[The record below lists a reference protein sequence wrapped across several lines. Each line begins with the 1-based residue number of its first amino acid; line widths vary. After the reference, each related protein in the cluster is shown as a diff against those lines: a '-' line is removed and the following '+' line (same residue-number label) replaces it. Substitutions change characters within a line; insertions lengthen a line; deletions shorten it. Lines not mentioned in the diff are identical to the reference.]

1 MDKGPIQEMNYLE
14 YIIGSAVAA
23 IFSGITWLIRRV
35 LTNEKQI
42 ALMQAEIRSRDVRR
56 QEDREIMNEIKSDL
70 KEVKRDV
77 IELYKRDPDQHS

>member
-1 MDKGPIQEMNYLE
+1 MNYIE

-42 ALMQAEIRSRDVRR
+42 ALLQNEIRSRDERR

-70 KEVKRDV
+70 KEVKRD
-77 IELYKRDPDQHS
+77 IIDLYKRDPDNS

>member
-1 MDKGPIQEMNYLE
+1 MNYLE

-70 KEVKRDV
+70 KEVKRDI
-77 IELYKRDPDQHS
+77 IELYKRDPDQHP